1 MCTCKRTYSCTYT
14 FFHFFDM
21 YCLESK
27 SKTAK
32 YMRKQP
38 QMHVESNPNDTNE
51 NAVSPHRVPINIVS
65 QMSSI
70 NAMNLMNAMYL
81 HLNAYKSFTSRTQT
95 LTKDDPKAAFKGVCK

>member
-1 MCTCKRTYSCTYT
+1 
-14 FFHFFDM
+14 M

-32 YMRKQP
+32 YMRKHP

-65 QMSSI
+65 QMSS
-70 NAMNLMNAMYL
+70 MNAMYL
-81 HLNAYKSFTSRTQT
+81 YLNTYLSFASRTQT
-95 LTKDDPKAAFKGVCK
+95 LTKNDPEAAFKEVCE